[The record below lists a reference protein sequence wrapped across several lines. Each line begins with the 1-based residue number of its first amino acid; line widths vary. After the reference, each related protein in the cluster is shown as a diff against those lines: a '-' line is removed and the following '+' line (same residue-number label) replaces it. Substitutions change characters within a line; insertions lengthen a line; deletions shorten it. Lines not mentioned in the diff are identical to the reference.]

1 MYLHP
6 ENCKAYKLYII
17 LYYVLSNLTGICFP
31 GVFMVFST
39 NLNQCL
45 GCEWMALI
53 TDKCKVNSFA
63 YQMHLDVVLW
73 NNLYLLLIACTWR
86 AYSLRGHIPCR
97 LIVFFSLKVNL
108 KKFLRMSEEEMINF
122 SVTVYSTSHRCC

>member
-17 LYYVLSNLTGICFP
+17 FYYVLSNLAGICFP
-31 GVFMVFST
+31 GVFLVFST

-45 GCEWMALI
+45 GCEWIALI

-63 YQMHLDVVLW
+63 YQMHLDVV
-73 NNLYLLLIACTWR
+73 
-86 AYSLRGHIPCR
+86 
-97 LIVFFSLKVNL
+97 FSEIICI
-108 KKFLRMSEEEMINF
+108 S
-122 SVTVYSTSHRCC
+122 C